1 MIEFVLFDKK
11 VTNLVELIEVV
22 CENVLDSNYFMGNQ
36 ECNLLEN
43 VDLCDIVKPY
53 LDNEEIKEFEKF
65 LDEL

>member
-11 VTNLVELIEVV
+11 VTNLVELIELI

-36 ECNLLEN
+36 EYNPFEN
-43 VDLCDIVKPY
+43 VDLCDMVKPY
-53 LDNEEIKEFEKF
+53 LDNEEMEEFQAF